1 MNKTAIKN
9 SISRLFKIVKKM
21 VLFLFITIVLAIV
34 VYFTISFVN
43 NYYSKKDYENKKQ
56 EYLNL
61 LTMNTDDLF
70 GISNVEGLIF
80 NPEAYRMFEN
90 ACLGNSNSNLL
101 SNGSFSKKD
110 GIICQSINNTVL
122 IVNGI
127 ETIIS
132 EEPSSFIN
140 IIGDDVYFRND
151 VNRALYKYTIST
163 GNTECIVSKN
173 CGEVVVSSKGI
184 SFIDF
189 TTSHLK
195 YIPFNT
201 MKIETVAEIP
211 IQSFTVVGMD
221 YLCLTVEKDL
231 GILSGQTFN
240 ILDSNVDRFFY
251 QGTIAIQKGDA
262 IYVLKD
268 GKVIEKTIQN
278 VDGILVNYNGDKLFV
293 KSNSSID
300 IYDLNIDSDSQILT
314 YVAEE
319 DVVKSFCILNDLSEM
334 ILYNKTDT
342 LYSAT
347 HQTNPI
353 KEE

>member
-9 SISRLFKIVKKM
+9 AISRLFKIVKRTL
-21 VLFLFITIVLAIV
+21 LFLFITIVLAIV
-34 VYFTISFVN
+34 VYYAISFVN
-43 NYYSKKDYENKKQ
+43 NYYSKKDYESKKQ

-80 NPEAYRMFEN
+80 DPEAYRMFEN

-101 SNGSFSKKD
+101 SNGNFSEKD
-110 GIICQSINNTVL
+110 GIVCQSINNTVL

-132 EEPSSFIN
+132 EKPSSFIN

-173 CGEVVVSSKGI
+173 CGEVVVSTKGI

-189 TTSHLK
+189 TTLQLM

-231 GILSGQTFN
+231 GIMSGQTFEK
-240 ILDSNVDRFFY
+240 LDSNVDRFFY

-268 GKVIEKTIQN
+268 GDEIENTIQN

-293 KSNSSID
+293 KNNASID

-314 YVAEE
+314 NVAEE
-319 DVVKSFCILNDLSEM
+319 DAVKSFCTFDDSYEMVILN
-334 ILYNKTDT
+334 KTET
-342 LYSAT
+342 SYSAI
-347 HQTNPI
+347 HQTIPKN
-353 KEE
+353 KK